1 MGLPAVWN
9 ISNSDGPVIDGS
21 AVTPNDAADLALPA
35 RALWIGAGG
44 TLRVTTLKGTVL
56 NFTAVPSGF
65 VMPVAAVRVHATG
78 TTCTGIVALH

>member
-1 MGLPAVWN
+1 MLPNNWA
-9 ISNSDGPVIDGS
+9 SAGADAPAIDGA

-44 TLRVTTLKGTVL
+44 TLRITTLKGTVL

>member
-1 MGLPAVWN
+1 MLPTNWASCVA
-9 ISNSDGPVIDGS
+9 DAPAIDGA
-21 AVTPNDAADLALPA
+21 AVVPNDGADLAAPA

-56 NFTAVPSGF
+56 DFAAVPSGY

-78 TTCTGIVALH
+78 TTCSSIVALF